1 MTETRASDMP
11 RDTSAGSDS
20 AGSASAGSDSAGPDS
35 AGSDSAVSDS
45 AAPTPVRSPEQ
56 IQADIDAAQQR
67 LADQVDT
74 LSERLA
80 PQSLAED
87 AIDSVKR
94 VFVEEDGTPKRK
106 PIAIAVGTVAGLLLL
121 RKLFHR

>member
-1 MTETRASDMP
+1 MTENT
-11 RDTSAGSDS
+11 
-20 AGSASAGSDSAGPDS
+20 ASAEASTGTKDAAD
-35 AGSDSAVSDS
+35 AAD
-45 AAPTPVRSPEQ
+45 AAPAAPARAPEE
-56 IQADIDAAQQR
+56 IQADIDAAQKR
-67 LADQVDT
+67 LADQVDV

-87 AIDSVKR
+87 AIGGVKK
-94 VFVEEDGTPKRK
+94 VFVEEDGTPKPK

>member
-1 MTETRASDMP
+1 MTETGPSDTAKPSGTPTAEVGDDKEP
-11 RDTSAGSDS
+11 RPTRSA
-20 AGSASAGSDSAGPDS
+20 
-35 AGSDSAVSDS
+35 
-45 AAPTPVRSPEQ
+45 EQ
-56 IQADIDAAQQR
+56 IQADIDAAQLR

-87 AIDSVKR
+87 AIERMKR

-106 PIAIAVGTVAGLLLL
+106 PIGIAVGTVAGLLLL